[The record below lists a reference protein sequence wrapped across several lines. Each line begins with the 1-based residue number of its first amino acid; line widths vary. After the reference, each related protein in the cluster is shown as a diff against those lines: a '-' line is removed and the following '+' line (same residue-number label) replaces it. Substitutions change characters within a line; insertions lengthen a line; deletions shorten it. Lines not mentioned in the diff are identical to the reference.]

1 MKRAL
6 SLFVCIGAMLLAGV
20 DAAAAAATAAGNVDW
35 RRVQAADAEPHNWF
49 TGGRDGGEQ
58 HYSPLASVNESNVAR
73 LGLAWEF
80 DSSNARGRVQ
90 RGQEANPIVVDGV
103 LYNSGPWGAVY
114 ALSASTGKPLW
125 RFEPELDGAWA
136 RKACCD
142 VVNRGVAVWK
152 GVVYV
157 GQLDGYLVALNAA
170 TGKVLW
176 KINTLI
182 DRTRGYTLSGAPRI
196 AGDVVVIGNGGA
208 EFGVRGYITAYD
220 LRSGK
225 QRWRFF
231 TVPGA
236 PEKGYEHPELEV
248 AARTWDKDSM
258 WDAGGGGTVW
268 DSMVYDPVQQLLF
281 VGTGNGAPHPV
292 WLRSPG
298 QQDNLYLSSILAIN
312 PATGRLVWHFQ
323 VTPGDSWDYT
333 ATQSIILADLV
344 IDGKKT
350 PVLMQAPKN
359 GFFFVIERASGKLIS
374 AEKYVTATWAERF
387 DLATGKVIKSEQGNY
402 GSKPKLIYP
411 SPLGG
416 HNWMPMAFSRQSGLV
431 YIPVVDFSAV
441 FERQKTYQRQ
451 PDTMD
456 FGSTYTPLM
465 VLPPAAAAEFA
476 AGQPPARYEEFLLAW
491 NPLTQK
497 EVWRA
502 PNSAMWNGGVLA
514 TGGNLVFQGTA
525 SGHLRVYRA
534 SDGVLLKDIFTGTG
548 MMAAPMTYA
557 VNGVQYVA
565 VAAGYGGLVGSMFPP
580 GAAANEYENRG
591 RLLVFRL
598 DGATTPVPPKNAP
611 EVLQPLPAAVAAT
624 ADSAAQLSHGAAL
637 FTLNCARCHGGGRDG
652 TRSAFP
658 NLFNLPQATH
668 AAFNPIVLG
677 GAYAYGG
684 MPGFADVLKEPDAE
698 AIHLYLIDTARK
710 VREGQAVP
718 VVHTVH

>member
-1 MKRAL
+1 MKTVFAL
-6 SLFVCIGAMLLAGV
+6 FCGMV
-20 DAAAAAATAAGNVDW
+20 AAAVLGCVPDAGAAPAAGQVDW
-35 RRVQAADAEPHNWF
+35 RRVQAADAAPQNWY
-49 TGGRDGGEQ
+49 TGGRDAGEQ
-58 HYSPLASVNESNVAR
+58 HYSPLAQINESNVKR
-73 LGLAWEF
+73 LGLAWEY
-80 DSSNARGRVQ
+80 DSGNLRGRVQ
-90 RGQEANPIVVDGV
+90 RGQESTPIVVDGV
-103 LYNSGPWGAVY
+103 MYNSGPWGAVY
-114 ALSASTGKPLW
+114 ALSATTGKPLW
-125 RFEPELDGAWA
+125 HFEPELDGARA

-157 GQLDGYLVALNAA
+157 GQFDGYLVALNAA

-176 KINTLI
+176 KTDTLI
-182 DRTRGYTLSGAPRI
+182 DRARGYTLSGAPRI

-248 AARTWDKDSM
+248 AARTWDPNSN

-268 DSMVYDPVQQLLF
+268 DSMVYDPVQKLLF
-281 VGTGNGAPHPV
+281 VGTGNGSPHPV

-298 QQDNLYLSSILAIN
+298 KQDNLYLSSILAIN

-333 ATQSIILADLV
+333 ATQPILLADLE

-359 GFFFVIERASGKLIS
+359 GFFFVIERATGKLVS

-387 DLATGKVIKSEQGNY
+387 DIATGRPVKSEQGNY
-402 GSKPKLIYP
+402 STKAKLVYP

-416 HNWMPMAFSRQSGLV
+416 HNWMPMAYSRQSGLV
-431 YIPVVDFSAV
+431 YIPVVDFSTV
-441 FERQKTYQRQ
+441 FESQKAYKRL

-456 FGSTYTPLM
+456 FGSSYIPLM
-465 VLPPAAAAEFA
+465 VKPPAEAAELG
-476 AGQPPARYEEFLLAW
+476 AGQPAPRYQEFLLAW
-491 NPLTQK
+491 DPVAQK

-502 PNSAMWNGGVLA
+502 PNTGMWNGGVLA
-514 TGGNLVFQGTA
+514 TGGGLVVQGTA

-534 SDGVLLKDIFTGTG
+534 ADGVLLKDIFTGTG

-557 VNGVQYVA
+557 VNGVQYLA
-565 VAAGYGGLVGSMFPP
+565 VSAGYGGLVGSAFPL
-580 GAAANEYENRG
+580 GAAANDYQNRG

-598 DGATTPVPPKNAP
+598 DGRDTPLPPKNPPA
-611 EVLQPLPAAVAAT
+611 ELQPLPSGAAPT
-624 ADSAAQLSHGAAL
+624 ADQLSRGAAL
-637 FTLNCARCHGGGRDG
+637 FTLNCARCHGGGRNG
-652 TRSAFP
+652 TKSAFP
-658 NLFNLPQATH
+658 DLFNMAPATH
-668 AAFNPIVLG
+668 AAFMPIVLE
-677 GAYAYGG
+677 GAYSYGG
-684 MPGFADVLKEPDAE
+684 MAGFGDVLKAEDAE
-698 AIHLYLIDTARK
+698 AIQLYLVDTARK
-710 VREGQAVP
+710 MRDGQSVQAVKSL
-718 VVHTVH
+718 H